1 MSLRASYAR
10 LTKADAEA
18 LRADPELFRKIPRM
32 PFDLNENPT
41 PNGSEWL
48 NLDREWVS
56 LSFLCSAVGR
66 AEERNN
72 AAFDR
77 VMERKA
83 NGEDL
88 SADGAFK
95 TALVREADKL
105 GYTYVDPEE
114 LADDPVLHAL
124 QGRRGEDEGDII
136 ENLGGGATLFSPTEV
151 VTLAEALANV
161 KEADMRDAFDIEEME
176 ALYVPND
183 GDESDLEE
191 FLLPQLRALQT
202 LYARAARAEQYV
214 VVVFDNEFIMV
225 VGEPGPDF
233 WEGR

>member
-18 LRADPELFRKIPRM
+18 LRADPALFRKIPRM
-32 PFDLNENPT
+32 PFDLSDNPT
-41 PNGSEWL
+41 PNDSEWL
-48 NLDREWVS
+48 NLDREWLS

-77 VMERKA
+77 VMDCKA
-83 NGEDL
+83 SGEDL
-88 SADGAFK
+88 SADGALRA
-95 TALVREADKL
+95 ALVREAEKL

-114 LADDPVLHAL
+114 LADDPVLNAI

-136 ENLGGGATLFSPTEV
+136 ENLGGGATLFSPAEV
-151 VTLAEALANV
+151 VALAEALANIN
-161 KEADMRDAFDIEEME
+161 EADMRDAFDIEEME
-176 ALYVPND
+176 ALYIPND

-202 LYARAARAEQYV
+202 LYERAARAEQYV

-233 WEGR
+233 WEDR

>member
-18 LRADPELFRKIPRM
+18 LRADPEFFRKIPRM
-32 PFDLNENPT
+32 PFDLTENPT
-41 PNGSEWL
+41 PNNSEWL
-48 NLDREWVS
+48 NLDREWLS
-56 LSFLCSAVGR
+56 LSWLCSPVGR

-77 VMERKA
+77 VMDCKA

-95 TALVREADKL
+95 AALVREAERI
-105 GYTYVDPEE
+105 GYTYVDPDEM
-114 LADDPVLHAL
+114 ADDPVLAAL
-124 QGRRGEDEGDII
+124 QGRRGEDKGETI
-136 ENLGGGATLFSPTEV
+136 ENLGISSALFSPTEV
-151 VTLAEALANV
+151 VALAEALANV
-161 KEADMRDAFDIEEME
+161 READMREAFDIEEME

-183 GDESDLEE
+183 GEESDFEE
-191 FLLPQLRALQT
+191 FFLPQLRALQT

-214 VVVFDNEFIMV
+214 VVAFDNEFIMV

>member
-10 LTKADAEA
+10 LAKADAEA

-32 PFDLNENPT
+32 PFDLSDNPN
-41 PNGSEWL
+41 PHGSEWL
-48 NLDREWVS
+48 NLDREWLS

-77 VMERKA
+77 VMDCKA
-83 NGEDL
+83 SGEDL

-95 TALVREADKL
+95 AALVREAEKL

-114 LADDPVLHAL
+114 LADDPVLHAI
-124 QGRRGEDEGDII
+124 QGRRGEDEGDVI

-151 VTLAEALANV
+151 AALAEALANV
-161 KEADMRDAFDIEEME
+161 RQADMRDAFDIEEME
-176 ALYVPND
+176 ALFIPND
-183 GDESDLEE
+183 GAESDLEA
-191 FLLPQLRALQT
+191 FVLPQLRALQT

-214 VVVFDNEFIMV
+214 VVMFDNEFIMV
-225 VGEPGPDF
+225 VDEPGPDF
-233 WEGR
+233 WEDR

>member
-18 LRADPELFRKIPRM
+18 LRADPGLFRKIPRM
-32 PFDLNENPT
+32 PFDLSENPT
-41 PNGSEWL
+41 PDGSEWL
-48 NLDREWVS
+48 NLDREWLS

-77 VMERKA
+77 VMDCKA

-88 SADGAFK
+88 SAEGAFK
-95 TALVREADKL
+95 AALEREAKKL

-114 LADDPVLHAL
+114 LADDPVLNAI

-136 ENLGGGATLFSPTEV
+136 ENLGGGATLFSPAEV
-151 VTLAEALANV
+151 VALAEALANV

-183 GDESDLEE
+183 GDESDIEE

-202 LYARAARAEQYV
+202 LYARAARAEQCV
-214 VVVFDNEFIMV
+214 VVVFDNVFIMV
-225 VGEPGPDF
+225 VGEPGSDF
-233 WEGR
+233 WEDR